1 MQRTQLATAIA
12 AIPMRGRN
20 TVPAAADASQPSPI
34 FTSITSRPK
43 RPLRRSVWFILAALT
58 AGTAWGQ
65 EANYDLGEMVVTAPR
80 YEAAPPGATSVAPT
94 TLDALQ
100 PATSDSAT
108 LLRDVPGVS
117 LYSAGGVSSLP
128 AIHGL
133 ADDRVRTQV
142 DGMDLL
148 PACPNHM
155 NPALSYIDPTSV
167 GKVDVYAGIT
177 PVSVG
182 GDSLGGTIQVE
193 SAPPEFAAAGAGLL
207 TKGEIGAFYRS
218 NGSAHGNHLKA
229 TVADENLS
237 VTYSGSTAQSNNY
250 TAAGDFKP
258 AGPAA
263 TDRGWIDG
271 DEVGSSAYKTLNQA
285 LDIALR
291 SGAHLFDLKLARQ
304 HIPYEGFP
312 NQRMDMTRNDSDQAN
327 LGYTGHYGWGTLKAR
342 VYNQATDHEMQFGDD
357 KQYLYPNGANGMP
370 MNTSAYD
377 TGANIKADILL
388 AGDDVLRIGGE
399 YQHYTLN
406 DWWPPSGTGS
416 MSPETF
422 LNINDGKRDRYAL
435 FGEWEKHYSKQW
447 MSLLGVRHETVAMDT
462 GDVHGY
468 CISGTC
474 SGKQIPDSTAFN
486 AAGHGK
492 TDRNWDLT
500 ALARYIP
507 DATQSYEF
515 GIAQKT
521 RSPNLYERY
530 TWSTWPMAAV
540 MNNFA
545 GDGNG
550 YVGNLDLKPEV
561 AYTASFSADWHDAAD
576 TQWGLK
582 ITPYYTYVH
591 DYIDAQCLP
600 GTTCKANQFNV
611 LQYVNESA
619 ALYGIDMSGHFPLAS
634 TRNSGDFTLTTTLNY
649 VRGKNRST
657 GGDLYNIMPLNAK
670 VAVVQHLGQWTNSL
684 EAQFVESKQYVSAVR
699 NEVETAG
706 YSLFNLRS
714 SYEWQQVRF
723 DIGVENLFNR
733 FYNQPLGGAYVGQGK
748 TMSINGIPWGTA
760 VPGMGRSVYAGVNY
774 KF

>member
-1 MQRTQLATAIA
+1 MQCTTLAAKGA
-12 AIPMRGRN
+12 AIP
-20 TVPAAADASQPSPI
+20 TIVPATVAAGTAPTENISAATTGRMP
-34 FTSITSRPK
+34 T
-43 RPLRRSVWFILAALT
+43 LHRSTLFILMALS
-58 AGTAWGQ
+58 GTAWGQ
-65 EANYDLGEMVVTAPR
+65 QTSYDLGEMVVNAAR
-80 YEAAPPGATSVAPT
+80 YEPAPVGATSVSAS

-167 GKVDVYAGIT
+167 GKIDVYAGIT

-218 NGSAHGNHLKA
+218 NGSAHGSHLKA

-237 VTYSGSTAQSNNY
+237 ATYSGSAAQSNNY

-263 TDRGWIDG
+263 TDRGWLDG

-291 SGAHLFDLKLARQ
+291 SGEHLFDLKLARQ

-312 NQRMDMTRNDSDQAN
+312 NQRMDMTRNDSDRIN
-327 LGYTGHYGWGTLKAR
+327 LGYTGHYGWGVLKAR
-342 VYNQATDHEMQFGDD
+342 VYNQSTDHEMQFGDD
-357 KQYLYPNGANGMP
+357 KQYIYGTAPGMP

-377 TGANIKADILL
+377 TGARIKADIPL
-388 AGDDVLRIGGE
+388 ANDDVLRVGGE
-399 YQHYTLN
+399 FQHYTLN
-406 DWWPPSGTGS
+406 DWWPPSGTGG
-416 MSPETF
+416 MSPNTF

-435 FGEWEKHYSKQW
+435 YGEWEKHYNKHW
-447 MSLLGVRHETVAMDT
+447 MSQLGVRHETVVMDT

-468 CISGTC
+468 CISGMC
-474 SGKQIPDSTAFN
+474 MGSQIADSAAFN
-486 AAGHGK
+486 AADRGK
-492 TDRNWDLT
+492 TDQNWDLT
-500 ALARYIP
+500 AVARYIP
-507 DATQSYEF
+507 DATQRYEF

-550 YVGNLDLKPEV
+550 YVGNLELKPEI
-561 AYTASFSADWHDAAD
+561 AYTVSLSADWHDADD

-582 ITPYYTYVH
+582 VTPYYTYVR
-591 DYIDAQCLP
+591 DYIDARCLP
-600 GTTCKANQFNV
+600 GATCNADQFNV
-611 LQYVNESA
+611 LQYVNEEA
-619 ALYGIDMSGHFPLAS
+619 ALYGVDMSGHFPLAHS
-634 TRNSGDFTLTTTLNY
+634 RNSGDFSLTSELSY
-649 VRGKNRST
+649 VRGKNRSS
-657 GGDLYNIMPLNAK
+657 GDNLYNIMPLNAK
-670 VAVVQHLGQWTNSL
+670 VTVEQRLGHWTNSL
-684 EAQFVESKQYVSAVR
+684 EAQFVESKQYVSSVR
-699 NEVETAG
+699 NEIATAG
-706 YSLFNLRS
+706 YSLFNLRTR
-714 SYEWQQVRF
+714 YQWQQVRL
-723 DIGVENLFNR
+723 DIGIENLFNR
-733 FYNQPLGGAYVGQGK
+733 FYNLPLGGAYAGQGK

-760 VPGMGRSVYAGVNY
+760 VPGMGRSVYTSLSY
-774 KF
+774 RF